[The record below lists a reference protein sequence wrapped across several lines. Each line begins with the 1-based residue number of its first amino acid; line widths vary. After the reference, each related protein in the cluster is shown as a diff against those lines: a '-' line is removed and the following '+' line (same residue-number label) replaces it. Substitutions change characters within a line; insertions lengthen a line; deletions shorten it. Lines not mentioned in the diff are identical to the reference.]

1 MCELKYGK
9 GFSRKLVG
17 DKPRRVK
24 VRGKRQTMMTQFT
37 EHPLTDSRECFLFF
51 HIPLILE
58 RKISTKRP
66 LLNKWG

>member
-1 MCELKYGK
+1 MWELKYGR

-17 DKPRRVK
+17 DKPRTVK

-37 EHPLTDSRECFLFF
+37 EYPLTDSKECFLFF
-51 HIPLILE
+51 HIPFILE

-66 LLNKWG
+66 LLK